1 MMEYEFIYDE
11 RLGIH
16 VPSLNNGWEQYNDEI
31 QSQILLDWEKIRG
44 NIPDRIFNLEKLI
57 NTKQAQ
63 LDNEENFQRSCE
75 LNSEIAELASII
87 NDLWL
92 WYRSSESLTVGK
104 AHQ

>member
-1 MMEYEFIYDE
+1 MEYEFIYDE

-16 VPSLNNGWEQYNDEI
+16 VPSLYNDWEQYNDEI
-31 QSQILLDWEKIRG
+31 QSQILTDWEDIRG
-44 NIPDRIFNLEKLI
+44 KIPDRIFDLEQLI
-57 NTKQAQ
+57 NAKQAK
-63 LDNEENFQRSCE
+63 LNNEENFQVSCQ

-92 WYRSSESLTVGK
+92 WFRSSESMTVGK

>member
-1 MMEYEFIYDE
+1 MEYEFIYDE

-16 VPSLNNGWEQYNDEI
+16 VPSLYNDWEQYNDEI
-31 QSQILLDWEKIRG
+31 QSKILTDWEDIRG
-44 NIPDRIFNLEKLI
+44 KIPDRIFDLEQLI
-57 NTKQAQ
+57 NAKQAK
-63 LDNEENFQRSCE
+63 LNNEENFQVSCQ

-92 WYRSSESLTVGK
+92 WFRSSESITIGK

>member
-1 MMEYEFIYDE
+1 MEFEFIYDE

-16 VPSLNNGWEQYNDEI
+16 VPNLYHDWEQYNDDI
-31 QSQILLDWEKIRG
+31 QSQILLNWENIRG
-44 NIPDRIFNLEKLI
+44 NIPDRIFDLETLI
-57 NTKQAQ
+57 NIKQEN
-63 LDNEENFQRSCE
+63 LNNEENFQRSCE

-92 WYRSSESLTVGK
+92 WYRSSESITVGK